1 MSLFTDTGIKT
12 MTRKIF
18 VHDIT
23 TGESYE
29 RDMTD
34 EENAQ
39 AEIDE
44 QLPKQYEEPIEP

>member
-1 MSLFTDTGIKT
+1 

-18 VHDIT
+18 IHDFI

-39 AEIDE
+39 AELDE
-44 QLPKQYEEPIEP
+44 QLPKQYEEPTEP